1 MSDVMLK
8 SLVRDINM
16 YEIKLHGITYLVSE
30 EAPEFEQVVHL
41 ICEHYKGEKIHEL
54 SFMAPE
60 HPVMIQLMYGYLNYL
75 HSQNE
80 SWVKKIE
87 VNTTEDAND

>member
-1 MSDVMLK
+1 
-8 SLVRDINM
+8 M
-16 YEIKLHGITYLVSE
+16 YEIKLQGITYVISE
-30 EAPEFEQVVHL
+30 EAPEFDEVVPL
-41 ICEHYKGEKIHEL
+41 ICEYYKGDKIHEL

-80 SWVKKIE
+80 EWVKKVE
-87 VNTTEDAND
+87 HNTEE